1 MGRGSQG
8 QGTRDGSLPFEDQ
21 VAGEGEI
28 SSDSA
33 FPSQRRAFETVCTTS
48 RASAL
53 SGASLEKAAIDV
65 SSPRPRMLR
74 EQVMRPPSAQCGV
87 QGFPGWHQGEGRS
100 NRHAHRDRVLNPLS
114 ARQVTAKFDIPGVA
128 KEDMNVTY
136 HPFPTRLE
144 ITWTTVEVSERESE
158 ECMTVREERTVC
170 RTILLPEG
178 TRVSFL
184 SPSYAPFSHK
194 RDVSHAVR

>member
-33 FPSQRRAFETVCTTS
+33 FPSQRRAFETVCTTG

-53 SGASLEKAAIDV
+53 SGASLEEAAIDV

-100 NRHAHRDRVLNPLS
+100 NRRAHRDRVLNPLFGTTGY
-114 ARQVTAKFDIPGVA
+114 RQVR
-128 KEDMNVTY
+128 
-136 HPFPTRLE
+136 HPRRCERGYERHVPSFPHPAGDHLDDCRGLG
-144 ITWTTVEVSERESE
+144 ERE
-158 ECMTVREERTVC
+158 
-170 RTILLPEG
+170 
-178 TRVSFL
+178 
-184 SPSYAPFSHK
+184 
-194 RDVSHAVR
+194 